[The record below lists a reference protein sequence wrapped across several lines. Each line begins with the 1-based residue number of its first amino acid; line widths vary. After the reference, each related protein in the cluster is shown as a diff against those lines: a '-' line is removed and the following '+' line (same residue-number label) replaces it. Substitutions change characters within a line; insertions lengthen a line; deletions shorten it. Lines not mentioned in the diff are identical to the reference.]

1 MKFKNQSLS
10 EIFKEIEKW
19 YAVDIIVKDNL
30 DLDQSYSGSF
40 ENENLRVVLEV
51 LSHNADFNYK
61 LSGKQVTI
69 SKSNLK

>member
-30 DLDQSYSGSF
+30 DLEQSYSGSF